1 VTERRVLGLG
11 YVVFVN
17 VAAIFSLRTLT
28 DVARLGW
35 GALALTLAAFAVFFV
50 PLTLAVVAL
59 SARHP
64 EDGGVYRWTHA
75 AFGAGHAFVCGWSYF
90 VTNLVY
96 FPAML
101 THVAAVVPW
110 LVWGRTD
117 AVAQEP
123 GYVLAVGLV
132 GLWGLGVLPNALG
145 ARRTGQL
152 SGAGVA
158 GSLLGTLLLI
168 GMAAASLAD
177 GGGSATPLSTI
188 VPDVGGR
195 DAVSLLA
202 LLSSFPFM
210 FAGLELAPTMGGEVK
225 DARRTLVKGALIS
238 GAVVTVLFVV
248 TISAIVLGLRAEDI
262 ALADGIPAAVASLAA
277 RIGAPMIVVRLVAL
291 CLIVAA
297 VGAVVVWMAG
307 SAHLIK
313 AAGVDQAMP
322 AWFGRVHPRL
332 GTPVAALVA
341 QGVVASALLIASVAG
356 STVREAYATLRSV
369 TQVTYFV
376 PFLYLFASHVR
387 LSGARTSARIW
398 GGLGFVTTLA
408 GLIAAVLPPAEV
420 GNVLLFELKVIGG
433 SALLI
438 VLGLPLYVAAR
449 RRG

>member
-1 VTERRVLGLG
+1 MLGLG

-28 DVARLGW
+28 DVARFGW

-50 PLTLAVVAL
+50 PLTLAVVSL
-59 SARHP
+59 SARYP

-75 AFGAGHAFVCGWSYF
+75 AFGPSHAFVCGWSYF

-96 FPAML
+96 FPAVL

-110 LVWGRTD
+110 LVWARTD

-123 GYVLAVGLV
+123 IYVLAVGLV

-152 SGAGVA
+152 SGAGVV
-158 GSLLGTLLLI
+158 GSLVGTLLLI
-168 GMAAASLAD
+168 AMAALSVAR
-177 GGGSATPLSTI
+177 GGGSATPASTLI
-188 VPDVGGR
+188 PDFGGR

-248 TISAIVLGLRAEDI
+248 TISAIVLGLQPGDI
-262 ALADGIPAAVASLAA
+262 ALADGIPAAVAALAG
-277 RIGAPMIVVRLVAL
+277 RLGAPVLVVRAVAL

-307 SAHLIK
+307 SAHLVK

-322 AWFGRVHPRL
+322 AWFGRTHPRL

-341 QGVVASALLIASVAG
+341 QGVVASVLLVASVAG

-387 LSGARTSARIW
+387 LASGSRTSARVW
-398 GGLGFVTTLA
+398 GSLGFATTLA
-408 GLIAAVLPPAEV
+408 GLAAAVLPPAEV
-420 GNVLLFELKVIGG
+420 DNVLLFELKVVGG

-438 VLGLPLYVAAR
+438 LAGLPLFLAAR
-449 RRG
+449 RR